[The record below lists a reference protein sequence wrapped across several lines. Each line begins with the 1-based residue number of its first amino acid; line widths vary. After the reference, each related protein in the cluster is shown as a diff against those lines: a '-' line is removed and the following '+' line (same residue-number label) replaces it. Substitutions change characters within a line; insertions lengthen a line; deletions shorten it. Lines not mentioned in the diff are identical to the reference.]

1 MDLVLWVEEGDFRP
15 EGKTQWIPVLGYV
28 LFSWPFLQT
37 QLQAGNLSGLREENL
52 PVSV

>member
-15 EGKTQWIPVLGYV
+15 EVQTWRIPVLGYV
-28 LFSWPFLQT
+28 LFSWPFLQA
-37 QLQAGNLSGLREENL
+37 QLQAGNLSGLREKNL